1 MFLGYQ
7 INENGEEFIAS
18 ARENREDLENDIF
31 MQFTKIEEI
40 DDVVELISGSYYIG
54 EEKIIEAKSEAMRKI
69 RDSYLVKYVDSVVS
83 NPLRWADMTSEDQQV
98 YKDYRQYLL
107 NVPQSKSFPNS
118 EILTFDDWKAEQK

>member
-31 MQFTKIEEI
+31 MQFTKIEET

-107 NVPQSKSFPNS
+107 NVPQSKSFPNF

>member
-31 MQFTKIEEI
+31 MQFTKIEET

-107 NVPQSKSFPNS
+107 NVPQSKSFPNA

>member
-31 MQFTKIEEI
+31 MQFTKIEET

-54 EEKIIEAKSEAMRKI
+54 EEKIIEAKSESMRKI

-107 NVPQSKSFPNS
+107 NVPQSESFPNS

>member
-31 MQFTKIEEI
+31 MQFTKIEET

>member
-31 MQFTKIEEI
+31 MQFTKIEET
-40 DDVVELISGSYYIG
+40 DDIVELISGSYYIG